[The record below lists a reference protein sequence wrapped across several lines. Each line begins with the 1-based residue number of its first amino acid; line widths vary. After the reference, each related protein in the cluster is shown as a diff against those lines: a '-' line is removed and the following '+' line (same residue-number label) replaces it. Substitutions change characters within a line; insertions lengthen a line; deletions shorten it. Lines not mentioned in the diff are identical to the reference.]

1 MSAYVAAPDYAHAVT
16 LNPASLAYVYNIYAA
31 SDYESFARQPG
42 ELFLPSLPSQY
53 LSSGTL
59 NAWDVSAAFPVGP
72 LGGGVCYSSFELGGW
87 KTTVSSLGLAAG
99 LPLGFSAGVT
109 GKYVTFSRNYLAAE
123 QVIAPSMMNAN
134 RFTFDIG
141 AADRI
146 ELSNTTFFRAILST
160 GAVFSN
166 VLNGLTLKPENQTA
180 VGPVRNVN
188 VQLPQ
193 TFSCGIAYTFASN
206 YRLADF
212 ELFKVMTAADYV
224 HLVGSDDPVDDFPS
238 YKDQY
243 RIGLET
249 TALGILAVRLGYT
262 FKSPAVSGF
271 DYYNNLHIA
280 QMGSGF
286 SYGFSLRFPVKLV
299 LPDWPL
305 ASLEMSYA
313 KNPEWNT
320 GMYHDLFGI
329 IAELAF

>member
-16 LNPASLAYVYNIYAA
+16 LNPAGLAYVYDIYAA

-59 NAWDVSAAFPVGP
+59 KAWDVTAAFPVGP
-72 LGGGVCYSSFELGGW
+72 LGGGACYSSFELGGW
-87 KTTVSSLGLAAG
+87 KTKVSSLGLAAG

-109 GKYVTFSRNYLAAE
+109 GKYVALSRTYLATDE
-123 QVIAPSMMNAN
+123 VIVPGVVNAN

-141 AADRI
+141 VANRV

-166 VLNGLTLKPENQTA
+166 VLNSLTMKPENRA
-180 VGPVRNVN
+180 GVVPIGDLN

-212 ELFKVMTAADYV
+212 ELFNVMAAADYV
-224 HLVGSDDPVDDFPS
+224 HLLGSDDPVDDLPS

-249 TALGILAVRLGYT
+249 IALGILAVRLGYT
-262 FKSPAVSGF
+262 FKAPAVGGY

-305 ASLEMSYA
+305 ASLELSYA

-320 GMYHDLFGI
+320 GMYHELFGLV
-329 IAELAF
+329 AELAF